1 MKSVLVTGVG
11 GMVGQGILRNIRSLD
26 QDIALHGTDI
36 RAVSAGNHLC
46 DSTHVVPYAYD
57 PAYVPAIARLASELG
72 IDLVIPSTDYECY
85 YLAKHAKEVGAAV
98 AASPAEVSAICLDK
112 FKTHAAFRAHGIPF
126 ADSVLPSSYQQ
137 RHAGVV
143 VKPREGRGSRNIHL
157 NPRDPGSYDDSFVVQ
172 EYLDG
177 PELTTT
183 FYVNRDGRLHGHITF
198 TRELESGSTSRCEV
212 SREHDEEIQGIVERM
227 VANLAFRGSCNV
239 QSRVTS
245 AGVIPFEVNC
255 RISGTNSIR
264 SQLGFPDVAYTI
276 AEYLNDREP
285 EAPRVIG
292 GCAIR
297 MSHDIIYPDL
307 RLDEVRNRHDTFH
320 IF

>member
-126 ADSVLPSSYQQ
+126 ARAPWRAPSS
-137 RHAGVV
+137 
-143 VKPREGRGSRNIHL
+143 
-157 NPRDPGSYDDSFVVQ
+157 
-172 EYLDG
+172 
-177 PELTTT
+177 
-183 FYVNRDGRLHGHITF
+183 
-198 TRELESGSTSRCEV
+198 
-212 SREHDEEIQGIVERM
+212 
-227 VANLAFRGSCNV
+227 
-239 QSRVTS
+239 
-245 AGVIPFEVNC
+245 
-255 RISGTNSIR
+255 
-264 SQLGFPDVAYTI
+264 
-276 AEYLNDREP
+276 
-285 EAPRVIG
+285 G
-292 GCAIR
+292 GCR
-297 MSHDIIYPDL
+297 S
-307 RLDEVRNRHDTFH
+307 
-320 IF
+320 

>member
-1 MKSVLVTGVG
+1 MHGLR
-11 GMVGQGILRNIRSLD
+11 ILT
-26 QDIALHGTDI
+26 IASCLTCC
-36 RAVSAGNHLC
+36 SAHLGATTVFRCEDGN
-46 DSTHVVPYAYD
+46 
-57 PAYVPAIARLASELG
+57 
-72 IDLVIPSTDYECY
+72 
-85 YLAKHAKEVGAAV
+85 
-98 AASPAEVSAICLDK
+98 
-112 FKTHAAFRAHGIPF
+112 
-126 ADSVLPSSYQQ
+126 
-137 RHAGVV
+137 
-143 VKPREGRGSRNIHL
+143 
-157 NPRDPGSYDDSFVVQ
+157 
-172 EYLDG
+172 
-177 PELTTT
+177 
-183 FYVNRDGRLHGHITF
+183 GHITF

-297 MSHDIIYPDL
+297 MSHDIIYPDR